1 MDKVVRSKQ
10 FFRWCKQLFQVS
22 FFGLYA
28 AISLETNS
36 SLAAPAASLEDWRFY
51 PEAFQLEI
59 NLSAGTTPRYF
70 YLAQPPRMVVDL
82 PDTKLGYVPTLE
94 NYSGAVQRIRV
105 SQLNASVTRIVLDLA
120 PGTSLDPNQVQLQ
133 PISAQNTTRWV
144 LRPLIAGGTS
154 SQQGNYPPP
163 SNLPPSNYNYPPP
176 SNLPPSN
183 LPPSNYNY
191 PPPSNLPP
199 SNLPPSNYNY
209 PPPSNL
215 PPSNLPPSNYNYPPP
230 SNLPPSNYNYPPSNL
245 PPSNLPSSNYNYPPP
260 SNLPPSNLPPSNYN
274 YPPPSNL
281 PPSSSNNSQIPL
293 VTVPPLNSN
302 NPTQQPGSVLPPAS
316 FPNQPGNFNTAPLSV
331 GAPGFPV
338 QTVPNYPGNVP
349 NSGVFEFGQPFPNSN
364 R

>member
-1 MDKVVRSKQ
+1 MDKVLRSKQ
-10 FFRWCKQLFQVS
+10 IFRWCKQLFKVS
-22 FFGLYA
+22 LFGLYA

-36 SLAAPAASLEDWRFY
+36 SLAAPAARLEDWRFY

-94 NYSGAVQRIRV
+94 NYSGAIQRIRV

-163 SNLPPSNYNYPPP
+163 SNLQPSNYNYP
-176 SNLPPSN
+176 
-183 LPPSNYNY
+183 
-191 PPPSNLPP
+191 PP

-230 SNLPPSNYNYPPSNL
+230 SNLPPSNYNYPP
-245 PPSNLPSSNYNYPPP
+245 
-260 SNLPPSNLPPSNYN
+260 PSNYHRAIYHQVITIIHRLATYRRAIYRQLTTTIHHLATYHRAIYRQLTIIIHHLATYHQVALTTHR
-274 YPPPSNL
+274 YPW
-281 PPSSSNNSQIPL
+281 
-293 VTVPPLNSN
+293 
-302 NPTQQPGSVLPPAS
+302 
-316 FPNQPGNFNTAPLSV
+316 
-331 GAPGFPV
+331 
-338 QTVPNYPGNVP
+338 
-349 NSGVFEFGQPFPNSN
+349 
-364 R
+364 

>member
-1 MDKVVRSKQ
+1 MDKVLRNRQ
-10 FFRWCKQLFQVS
+10 FFRWCKQVFQAS
-22 FFGLYA
+22 LFGLYA

-36 SLAAPAASLEDWRFY
+36 SIAAPAARLEDWRFY

-59 NLSAGTTPRYF
+59 NLSADTTPRHF

-82 PDTKLGYVPTLE
+82 PDTKLGYVPTQQ
-94 NYSGAVQRIRV
+94 NYSGAIQRIRV
-105 SQLNASVTRIVLDLA
+105 SQLNANVTRIVLDLA
-120 PGTSLDPNQVQLQ
+120 PGTYLNPNQVQLQ
-133 PISAQNTTRWV
+133 PVSPQNTTRWV

-183 LPPSNYNY
+183 YNY
-191 PPPSNLPP
+191 PPP

-215 PPSNLPPSNYNYPPP
+215 PPTNYNYPPP
-230 SNLPPSNYNYPPSNL
+230 SNLPPT
-245 PPSNLPSSNYNYPPP
+245 NYNYPPP
-260 SNLPPSNLPPSNYN
+260 SNLPPT
-274 YPPPSNL
+274 NL

-293 VTVPPLNSN
+293 VTVPPLNYN

-316 FPNQPGNFNTAPLSV
+316 FPNQPGNFNSAPLSV

-338 QTVPNYPGNVP
+338 QTVPNYPANIP

>member
-1 MDKVVRSKQ
+1 MVMMLRIRQ
-10 FFRWCKQLFQVS
+10 FFLKLS
-22 FFGLYA
+22 LFGLYA
-28 AISLETNS
+28 AITLETNS
-36 SLAAPAASLEDWRFY
+36 SIAAEAARLEDWRFY

-82 PDTKLGYVPTLE
+82 PDTKLGYVPTQQD
-94 NYSGAVQRIRV
+94 YSGAIQRIRV
-105 SQLNASVTRIVLDLA
+105 SQLNANVTRIVLDLA

-144 LRPLIAGGTS
+144 LRPLIADGVS

-163 SNLPPSNYNYPPP
+163 NNLPPSNYNYPPP

-215 PPSNLPPSNYNYPPP
+215 PPTNLPPSNYNYPPPTNLPPSNYNYPPP
-230 SNLPPSNYNYPPSNL
+230 SNLPPSNYNYPPS
-245 PPSNLPSSNYNYPPP
+245 
-260 SNLPPSNLPPSNYN
+260 SNLPPSNY
-274 YPPPSNL
+274 
-281 PPSSSNNSQIPL
+281 NNSQIPL

-302 NPTQQPGSVLPPAS
+302 NPTQQPGSVFPPAS
-316 FPNQPGNFNTAPLSV
+316 FPNQSGNFNSPPLSV

-338 QTVPNYPGNVP
+338 QTVPNYPVNVP

>member
-1 MDKVVRSKQ
+1 MRIRQ
-10 FFRWCKQLFQVS
+10 FFLYVS
-22 FFGLYA
+22 LFGLYA
-28 AISLETNS
+28 AITLKTNS
-36 SLAAPAASLEDWRFY
+36 SIAAETARLEDWRFY

-82 PDTKLGYVPTLE
+82 PDTKLGYVSTQE
-94 NYSGAVQRIRV
+94 NYSGAIQRIRV
-105 SQLNASVTRIVLDLA
+105 SQLNANVTRIVLDLA

-144 LRPLIAGGTS
+144 LRPLIADGTS

-215 PPSNLPPSNYNYPPP
+215 PPSN
-230 SNLPPSNYNYPPSNL
+230 
-245 PPSNLPSSNYNYPPP
+245 YNYPPP

-281 PPSSSNNSQIPL
+281 PPSNYNYPPSSNLPPSNYNNSQIPL

-302 NPTQQPGSVLPPAS
+302 NPTQQPGSVFPPAS
-316 FPNQPGNFNTAPLSV
+316 FPNQSGNFNNAPLSV

-338 QTVPNYPGNVP
+338 QTVPNPNYPVNVP
-349 NSGVFEFGQPFPNSN
+349 NSGVFEFGQPFPNSD

>member
-1 MDKVVRSKQ
+1 MDKVLRSKQ
-10 FFRWCKQLFQVS
+10 FFRWCKQLFKVS

-36 SLAAPAASLEDWRFY
+36 SLAAPAARLEDWRFY

-94 NYSGAVQRIRV
+94 NYSGAIQRIRV

-154 SQQGNYPPP
+154 PQQG
-163 SNLPPSNYNYPPP
+163 
-176 SNLPPSN
+176 
-183 LPPSNYNY
+183 
-191 PPPSNLPP
+191 
-199 SNLPPSNYNY
+199 NY

-230 SNLPPSNYNYPPSNL
+230 SNLPPSNYNYPP
-245 PPSNLPSSNYNYPPP
+245 PSNL
-260 SNLPPSNLPPSNYN
+260 
-274 YPPPSNL
+274 PPSNL

>member
-1 MDKVVRSKQ
+1 MVMVLRIKQ
-10 FFRWCKQLFQVS
+10 FFLYVS
-22 FFGLYA
+22 LFGLFT
-28 AISLETNS
+28 AITLKTNS
-36 SLAAPAASLEDWRFY
+36 SIAAPAARLEDWRFY
-51 PEAFQLEI
+51 PEAVQLEI

-82 PDTKLGYVPTLE
+82 PDTKLGYVPTQQ
-94 NYSGAVQRIRV
+94 NYSGAIQRIRV
-105 SQLNASVTRIVLDLA
+105 SQLNANVTRIVLDLA

-144 LRPLIAGGTS
+144 LRPLIADGTS
-154 SQQGNYPPP
+154 SQQENYPPPSNYPSNNYPPPSNYPSNNYPPPSNYPSNNYPPPSNYPSNNYPPP
-163 SNLPPSNYNYPPP
+163 SNLPPSNYP
-176 SNLPPSN
+176 SN
-183 LPPSNYNY
+183 
-191 PPPSNLPP
+191 
-199 SNLPPSNYNY
+199 
-209 PPPSNL
+209 
-215 PPSNLPPSNYNYPPP
+215 
-230 SNLPPSNYNYPPSNL
+230 
-245 PPSNLPSSNYNYPPP
+245 
-260 SNLPPSNLPPSNYN
+260 N

-316 FPNQPGNFNTAPLSV
+316 FPNQPGNFNSAPLSV

-338 QTVPNYPGNVP
+338 QTVPNYPANVP

>member
-1 MDKVVRSKQ
+1 MVMVLRIRQ
-10 FFRWCKQLFQVS
+10 FFLYVS
-22 FFGLYA
+22 LFGLFT
-28 AISLETNS
+28 AITLETNS
-36 SLAAPAASLEDWRFY
+36 SIAAPAARLEDWRFY

-70 YLAQPPRMVVDL
+70 YLAQPPRMVIDL
-82 PDTKLGYVPTLE
+82 PDTKLGYVATQQ
-94 NYSGAVQRIRV
+94 NYSGAIQRIRV
-105 SQLNASVTRIVLDLA
+105 SQLNANVTRIVLDLA

-133 PISAQNTTRWV
+133 PVSAQNNTRWV
-144 LRPLIAGGTS
+144 LRPLIAGGTY

-163 SNLPPSNYNYPPP
+163 TNLPPSNYNYPPP
-176 SNLPPSN
+176 NNLPPSN

-191 PPPSNLPP
+191 SPPNNLPP
-199 SNLPPSNYNY
+199 SNLPPSNY
-209 PPPSNL
+209 
-215 PPSNLPPSNYNYPPP
+215 
-230 SNLPPSNYNYPPSNL
+230 
-245 PPSNLPSSNYNYPPP
+245 
-260 SNLPPSNLPPSNYN
+260 
-274 YPPPSNL
+274 
-281 PPSSSNNSQIPL
+281 NNSQIPL

-338 QTVPNYPGNVP
+338 QTVPNYPVNVP

>member
-1 MDKVVRSKQ
+1 MDKVLRSKQ
-10 FFRWCKQLFQVS
+10 IFRWCKQLFKVS
-22 FFGLYA
+22 LFGLYA

-36 SLAAPAASLEDWRFY
+36 SLAAPAARLEDWRFY

-94 NYSGAVQRIRV
+94 NYSGAIQRIRV

-183 LPPSNYNY
+183 YNY
-191 PPPSNLPP
+191 PPPSNYHQVITTIHRLAIYHQVITTIHR
-199 SNLPPSNYNY
+199 LATYHRAIYHQLTIIIHHLATYRRAIYRQLTTTIHHLATYHRAIYRQLTIIIHHLATYHQIALTTHRY
-209 PPPSNL
+209 P
-215 PPSNLPPSNYNYPPP
+215 
-230 SNLPPSNYNYPPSNL
+230 
-245 PPSNLPSSNYNYPPP
+245 
-260 SNLPPSNLPPSNYN
+260 
-274 YPPPSNL
+274 
-281 PPSSSNNSQIPL
+281 
-293 VTVPPLNSN
+293 
-302 NPTQQPGSVLPPAS
+302 
-316 FPNQPGNFNTAPLSV
+316 
-331 GAPGFPV
+331 
-338 QTVPNYPGNVP
+338 
-349 NSGVFEFGQPFPNSN
+349 
-364 R
+364 

>member
-1 MDKVVRSKQ
+1 MVLRSKQ
-10 FFRWCKQLFQVS
+10 FFPWCKQLFKVS
-22 FFGLYA
+22 LFGLYA

-36 SLAAPAASLEDWRFY
+36 SIAAPAARLEDWRFY

-82 PDTKLGYVPTLE
+82 PDTKLGSVATQQ
-94 NYSGAVQRIRV
+94 NYSGAIQKIRV
-105 SQLNASVTRIVLDLA
+105 SQLNANVTRIVLDLA

-133 PISAQNTTRWV
+133 PVSVQNTTRWV
-144 LRPLIAGGTS
+144 LRPLIAGGTY
-154 SQQGNYPPP
+154 SQQGNYPPPSNLPPTNYNYPPP

-191 PPPSNLPP
+191 PSPSNLPP

-209 PPPSNL
+209 PSPSNL
-215 PPSNLPPSNYNYPPP
+215 PPTNYNYP
-230 SNLPPSNYNYPPSNL
+230 S
-245 PPSNLPSSNYNYPPP
+245 PSNLPSTNY
-260 SNLPPSNLPPSNYN
+260 
-274 YPPPSNL
+274 
-281 PPSSSNNSQIPL
+281 NNSQIPL

-316 FPNQPGNFNTAPLSV
+316 FPNQPGNFNDAPLSV

-338 QTVPNYPGNVP
+338 QTVPNYPANVP

>member
-1 MDKVVRSKQ
+1 MVLRIKQ
-10 FFRWCKQLFQVS
+10 FFLYVS
-22 FFGLYA
+22 LFGLFT
-28 AISLETNS
+28 AITLKTNS
-36 SLAAPAASLEDWRFY
+36 SIAAPAARLEDWHFY

-82 PDTKLGYVPTLE
+82 PDTKLGYVPTLQ
-94 NYSGAVQRIRV
+94 NYSGAIQRIRV
-105 SQLNASVTRIVLDLA
+105 SQLNANVTRIVLDLA

-154 SQQGNYPPP
+154 SQQENYPPPSNYPPNNYPPPSNYPPNNYPPPSNYPPNNYPPPSNYPSNNYPPPSNYPSNNYPPNNYPPPSNYPSNNYPPP
-163 SNLPPSNYNYPPP
+163 SNLPPNNYP
-176 SNLPPSN
+176 
-183 LPPSNYNY
+183 
-191 PPPSNLPP
+191 
-199 SNLPPSNYNY
+199 
-209 PPPSNL
+209 
-215 PPSNLPPSNYNYPPP
+215 
-230 SNLPPSNYNYPPSNL
+230 
-245 PPSNLPSSNYNYPPP
+245 
-260 SNLPPSNLPPSNYN
+260 PPSNLPPSNYN

-302 NPTQQPGSVLPPAS
+302 NPTQQPGSVLPPGS
-316 FPNQPGNFNTAPLSV
+316 FPNQPGNFNSAPLSV

-338 QTVPNYPGNVP
+338 QTVPNYPANVP

>member
-22 FFGLYA
+22 LFGLYA

-154 SQQGNYPPP
+154 PQQG
-163 SNLPPSNYNYPPP
+163 
-176 SNLPPSN
+176 
-183 LPPSNYNY
+183 NY

-230 SNLPPSNYNYPPSNL
+230 SNLPPSNYNYPPPSNL
-245 PPSNLPSSNYNYPPP
+245 PPSNYNYP
-260 SNLPPSNLPPSNYN
+260 PPSNLPPSNYN

-281 PPSSSNNSQIPL
+281 PPSNYNYPPPSNLPPSNLPAGSSNNSQIPL

-316 FPNQPGNFNTAPLSV
+316 FPNQPGNFNSAPLSV

-338 QTVPNYPGNVP
+338 QTVPNYPANVP

>member
-1 MDKVVRSKQ
+1 MVMVLRIRQ
-10 FFRWCKQLFQVS
+10 FFRKVS
-22 FFGLYA
+22 LFGLYA
-28 AISLETNS
+28 AITLETNS
-36 SLAAPAASLEDWRFY
+36 SIAAPAARLEDWRFY

-59 NLSAGTTPRYF
+59 NLSAPSQPRYF

-82 PDTKLGYVPTLE
+82 PDTKLGYVSTQQ
-94 NYSGAVQRIRV
+94 NYSGAIQSIRV

-133 PISAQNTTRWV
+133 RVSAQNTTRWV
-144 LRPLIAGGTS
+144 LRPLIAGGVS

-163 SNLPPSNYNYPPP
+163 SNLPPSNYNYPPASNLPP
-176 SNLPPSN
+176 SNYNYPPLGNLPPSN

-191 PPPSNLPP
+191 PPPGNLPP

-209 PPPSNL
+209 PPPGNL
-215 PPSNLPPSNYNYPPP
+215 PPTNY
-230 SNLPPSNYNYPPSNL
+230 
-245 PPSNLPSSNYNYPPP
+245 
-260 SNLPPSNLPPSNYN
+260 
-274 YPPPSNL
+274 
-281 PPSSSNNSQIPL
+281 NNSQIPL

-302 NPTQQPGSVLPPAS
+302 NPTQQPGSVFPPAS
-316 FPNQPGNFNTAPLSV
+316 FPNQPGNFNNAPIRV

-338 QTVPNYPGNVP
+338 QTVPNYPANVP